1 MPKTRTVT
9 LLDVARAA
17 GVSRTTASAALGGS
31 GRISDDTREKVVMV
45 AETLGYTANPAARNL
60 RRGRLG
66 VLGISLPGQVAG
78 MEFYMR
84 FVLGAAERARAD
96 HFAVTL
102 LEASDMPAALVSD
115 YVDGLIVVDPLVD
128 DLDVAALMASGK
140 PVVTSERYLG
150 DGPPPVGVVEGDH
163 QAALVELLDHLV
175 AQGAT
180 MPALIA
186 PGDNS
191 SWGRTLHSAY
201 LGWCEARGIVPQ
213 LSDTAFNATRS
224 KVWQVTRELLTKPP
238 RPDAIVSA
246 PDGAALG
253 VLDAARE
260 RGLRVGHDL
269 LVAACVD
276 STPFEFVQPSITA
289 LDQHPRDLGGHCA
302 EALLRHLAGGP
313 ARETAERHRIDLVV
327 RESTAGGISVH

>member
-1 MPKTRTVT
+1 
-9 LLDVARAA
+9 
-17 GVSRTTASAALGGS
+17 
-31 GRISDDTREKVVMV
+31 
-45 AETLGYTANPAARNL
+45 
-60 RRGRLG
+60 
-66 VLGISLPGQVAG
+66 
-78 MEFYMR
+78 
-84 FVLGAAERARAD
+84 
-96 HFAVTL
+96 
-102 LEASDMPAALVSD
+102 
-115 YVDGLIVVDPLVD
+115 
-128 DLDVAALMASGK
+128 
-140 PVVTSERYLG
+140 
-150 DGPPPVGVVEGDH
+150 
-163 QAALVELLDHLV
+163 
-175 AQGAT
+175 

-302 EALLRHLAGGP
+302 EALLRHLAGRPGTGNRRAPSHRPGGTGVDGGRHQRPLNATRAAGRAAAVARGIRAP
-313 ARETAERHRIDLVV
+313 AVGFTRRV
-327 RESTAGGISVH
+327 RA